1 MDASKL
7 TQMRRQVATVYLS
20 RGQPQ
25 DSSMITRNNKFI
37 AAAAGFVAP
46 LSASNIQ
53 PAPCTNCPAVPNPPS
68 IAASDYGKSRLDT
81 SSQASQ
87 GNYNEISYDSV
98 MFRRAGAAIC
108 CNNTPATTPPQG
120 IYWSTCNCVS
130 YPPSST
136 YTPPCKPGYN
146 QTPHFAEPPC
156 CGPAPSTLLSWPV
169 QPC

>member
-7 TQMRRQVATVYLS
+7 TQMRRQAATVYIS

-53 PAPCTNCPAVPNPPS
+53 PAPCTNCSPVPPAPS

-81 SSQASQ
+81 SSQASV
-87 GNYNEISYDSV
+87 GNYAEISYDSV

-120 IYWSTCNCVS
+120 IYWSTCACIQ
-130 YPPSST
+130 YPPSSM

-156 CGPAPSTLLSWPV
+156 CAPRMSTLLSWPV
-169 QPC
+169 KPC